1 MTSRDKT
8 IHASVWTV
16 APAALLAM
24 LIALQGG
31 YYAGPTAITVI
42 AFSLAAMVLA
52 FICGVQRK
60 TPKKRDAGEP
70 RFQVLFAHSTS
81 LVPSAAIAICL
92 LAWCAARPLL
102 DGIAS
107 YETLAAMARPALAI
121 ATATYWLQL
130 SQAEKHSAIQLI
142 AYEGVLFSVVA
153 LLMFARVLPYPGAV
167 VDGRLQFTFQ
177 YANTAGVYFAV
188 MSCLIWSQ
196 ARTRGIKALAA
207 LPLACALLTQSMGT
221 FATIVIVG
229 CAWALKKLKLTRM
242 KQENAAQT
250 KATVSKIAIAVLGVG
265 ALAVLAV
272 CIGAPDRLDSALQT
286 GAERLIQTLDG
297 TRALTAEP
305 LIGIGPQQ
313 WRVVHPRVQSA
324 QYTANVIH
332 NSYLGFTL
340 SYGLIGIALAVLCMV
355 TLWKGAIR
363 ATEDRIPGTHA
374 AAALLLL
381 HALVDFDLSFGSVI
395 VLLVLILLSNRAPAS
410 SESALDSPVNRIT
423 HVSVA
428 AYAVLGIVLLAS
440 GVSALSF
447 DVRENQ
453 FLSDIQAIGPRSA
466 SRQIA
471 ADPLARNDQAVRTRL
486 YQSCTT
492 PDECEAAIELHD
504 ASPLA
509 VATPGMTALARCL
522 YTADRPEEAE
532 LLLLRTL
539 QDQPYNVA
547 AYTQAAD
554 LFARYDV
561 SEQAEQRYVTLRDRS
576 MDYLAAWP
584 ANLLN
589 NQQEP
594 PRIEAQQP

>member
-1 MTSRDKT
+1 MTK
-8 IHASVWTV
+8 HMLEASVNMWSV

-24 LIALQGG
+24 LLALQGG
-31 YYAGPTAITVI
+31 YYPAAMGIASI
-42 AFSLAAMVLA
+42 AFAALSCA
-52 FICGVQRK
+52 QAIRDRARK
-60 TPKKRDAGEP
+60 PHAPLIAT
-70 RFQVLFAHSTS
+70 V
-81 LVPSAAIAICL
+81 AIAVCL

-153 LLMFARVLPYPGAV
+153 LLMFARMFPYPGAV

-177 YANTAGVYFAV
+177 YANTAGAYFAV

-196 ARTRGIKALAA
+196 ARTRAAKALVTAPIICTA
-207 LPLACALLTQSMGT
+207 LTQSMGT
-221 FATIVIVG
+221 FAVIAIVG
-229 CAWALKKLKLTRM
+229 CAWALKNLKLTRL
-242 KQENAAQT
+242 KRDNATQT
-250 KATVSKIAIAVLGVG
+250 KASTSKIAIAVLGIG
-265 ALAVLAV
+265 ALAVFAV

-286 GAERLIQTLDG
+286 GAERLIQTMDG
-297 TRALTAEP
+297 TRALASAP

-313 WRVVHPRVQSA
+313 WRVVHPLLQSA

-340 SYGLIGIALAVLCMV
+340 SYGLIGTALAVLCMV
-355 TLWKGAIR
+355 TLWKGTLK

-374 AAALLLL
+374 AATLLLL

-395 VLLVLILLSNRAPAS
+395 MLLVLMLLSNRAPAS
-410 SESALDSPVNRIT
+410 SESALGSPANTIT

-428 AYAVLGIVLLAS
+428 AYAVLGIALLAS
-440 GVSALSF
+440 GASALLF

-453 FLSDIQAIGPRSA
+453 FLSDIQALGPHAA
-466 SRQIA
+466 SPQIA
-471 ADPLARNDQAVRTRL
+471 ADPLARNDQTVRTRL
-486 YQSCTT
+486 YESCTT
-492 PDECEAAIELHD
+492 PDECEAAIELYD
-504 ASPLA
+504 AFPLA

-532 LLLLRTL
+532 LVLLRAL

-554 LFARYDV
+554 LFAHYDV
-561 SEQAEQRYVTLRDRS
+561 SEQTEQRYETLRTRS
-576 MDYLAAWP
+576 LDYLAAWP

-589 NQQEP
+589 NQQEL

>member
-1 MTSRDKT
+1 MAYSFGARNATVSTST
-8 IHASVWTV
+8 PVVII
-16 APAALLAM
+16 AAL
-24 LIALQGG
+24 IAFQGG
-31 YYAGPTAITVI
+31 YYPALCALAVI
-42 AFSLAAMVLA
+42 AFSLLA
-52 FICGVQRK
+52 LARAVVRRGKWKAFATTGAGASRNEKSGC
-60 TPKKRDAGEP
+60 TPPLLAI
-70 RFQVLFAHSTS
+70 
-81 LVPSAAIAICL
+81 SAAIAICM

-130 SQAEKHSAIQLI
+130 SQAEKRSAIQLI
-142 AYEGVLFSVVA
+142 AYESVLFSVVA

-177 YANTAGVYFAV
+177 YANTAGAYFAV
-188 MSCLIWSQ
+188 MSCLVWSQ
-196 ARTRGIKALAA
+196 ARTRAAKALVTAPIICTA
-207 LPLACALLTQSMGT
+207 LTQSMGT
-221 FATIVIVG
+221 FTVIAIVG
-229 CAWALKKLKLTRM
+229 CAWVLKNLKLTRL
-242 KQENAAQT
+242 KRDNATQT
-250 KATVSKIAIAVLGVG
+250 KASTSKIAIAVLGIG
-265 ALAVLAV
+265 ALAVFAI

-286 GAERLIQTLDG
+286 GMERLIQTIDG
-297 TRALTAEP
+297 TRALASAP
-305 LIGIGPQQ
+305 HIGIGPQQ

-340 SYGLIGIALAVLCMV
+340 SYGLIGTTLAVLCMV
-355 TLWKGAIR
+355 TLWKGTLK

-374 AAALLLL
+374 AATLLLL
-381 HALVDFDLSFGSVI
+381 HALVDFDLAFGSI
-395 VLLVLILLSNRAPAS
+395 IMLLVLALLSNRELASTACTAS
-410 SESALDSPVNRIT
+410 STPDQRARARFLLPAALVIILLACGASALT
-423 HVSVA
+423 
-428 AYAVLGIVLLAS
+428 
-440 GVSALSF
+440 F

-453 FLSDIQAIGPRSA
+453 ILTDIQALGPHAA
-466 SRQIA
+466 SQQIA
-471 ADPLARNDQAVRTRL
+471 KDPLACRDQTVRTRL
-486 YQSCTT
+486 YQCCTRQ
-492 PDECEAAIELHD
+492 DECEAVLKLQRRDPIT
-504 ASPLA
+504 
-509 VATPGMTALARCL
+509 VTTPGMTALARCL

-532 LLLLRTL
+532 LVLLRAL

-561 SEQAEQRYVTLRDRS
+561 SEQTEQRYETLRTRS
-576 MDYLAAWP
+576 LDYLAAWP

>member
-1 MTSRDKT
+1 MAASISMHSFT
-8 IHASVWTV
+8 IWTAV
-16 APAALLAM
+16 PAAILAL
-24 LIALQGG
+24 LIAFQGG
-31 YYAGPTAITVI
+31 YFPASMGIATTVLAALTAIRSRRRHLSEPGANIALHSSKTLIATV
-42 AFSLAAMVLA
+42 
-52 FICGVQRK
+52 
-60 TPKKRDAGEP
+60 
-70 RFQVLFAHSTS
+70 
-81 LVPSAAIAICL
+81 AIAICL
-92 LAWCAARPLL
+92 LAWCAARPFL

-130 SQAEKHSAIQLI
+130 SQAEKRSAIQLI

-153 LLMFARVLPYPGAV
+153 LLMFARILPYPGAV

-177 YANTAGVYFAV
+177 YANTAGVYFAA
-188 MSCLIWSQ
+188 MSRLIWSQ

-207 LPLACALLTQSMGT
+207 LPLACTLLTQSMGT
-221 FATIVIVG
+221 FAGIAIVG

-242 KQENAAQT
+242 KLENAAQT
-250 KATVSKIAIAVLGVG
+250 KIMTSRITIAVLGIG

-286 GAERLIQTLDG
+286 GAERLIQTMDG

-340 SYGLIGIALAVLCMV
+340 SYGLIGTALAVLCMV
-355 TLWKGAIR
+355 TLWNGTIR
-363 ATEDRIPGTHA
+363 ATEDRIAGTHA

-395 VLLVLILLSNRAPAS
+395 VLLVLMLLSNRAPAS
-410 SESALDSPVNRIT
+410 SESALGSPANTIT
-423 HVSVA
+423 HVSIA

-440 GVSALSF
+440 GASALSF

-453 FLSDIQAIGPRSA
+453 FLSDIQAIGPQSA
-466 SRQIA
+466 SRQVA
-471 ADPLARNDQAVRTRL
+471 ADPLARNDQTVRTRL
-486 YQSCTT
+486 YRSCDT

-504 ASPLA
+504 AAPITVS
-509 VATPGMTALARCL
+509 TPGMTALARCL
-522 YTADRPEEAE
+522 YTAGRPEDAE
-532 LLLLRTL
+532 LLLLSTL
-539 QDQPYNVA
+539 QAQPYNVA

-554 LFARYDV
+554 LFARHDV
-561 SEQAEQRYVTLRDRS
+561 SEQTEQHYETLRTRS
-576 MDYLAAWP
+576 IDYLATWP

>member
-1 MTSRDKT
+1 MTK
-8 IHASVWTV
+8 HMLEASVNMWSV

-24 LIALQGG
+24 LLALQGG
-31 YYAGPTAITVI
+31 YYPAAMGIASI
-42 AFSLAAMVLA
+42 AFAALSCA
-52 FICGVQRK
+52 QAIRDRTRK
-60 TPKKRDAGEP
+60 PHAPLIAT
-70 RFQVLFAHSTS
+70 V
-81 LVPSAAIAICL
+81 AIAVCL

-107 YETLAAMARPALAI
+107 YETLAAMVRPALAI

-153 LLMFARVLPYPGAV
+153 LLMFARVFPYPGAV

-177 YANTAGVYFAV
+177 YANTAGAYFAV

-196 ARTRGIKALAA
+196 ARTRAAKALVTAPIICTA
-207 LPLACALLTQSMGT
+207 LTQSMGT
-221 FATIVIVG
+221 FAVIAIVG
-229 CAWALKKLKLTRM
+229 CAWALKNLKLTRL
-242 KQENAAQT
+242 KRDNATQT
-250 KATVSKIAIAVLGVG
+250 KASTSKIAIAVLGIG
-265 ALAVLAV
+265 ALAVFAV

-286 GAERLIQTLDG
+286 GAERLIQTMDG
-297 TRALTAEP
+297 TRALASAP

-313 WRVVHPRVQSA
+313 WRVVHPLLQSA

-340 SYGLIGIALAVLCMV
+340 SYGLIGTAMAVLCMA
-355 TLWKGAIR
+355 TLWNGTIR

-395 VLLVLILLSNRAPAS
+395 VLLVLMLLSNRAPAS
-410 SESALDSPVNRIT
+410 SESALGSPANTIT

-428 AYAVLGIVLLAS
+428 AYAVLGIALLAS
-440 GVSALSF
+440 GASALSF

-453 FLSDIQAIGPRSA
+453 FLSDIQALGPRSA
-466 SRQIA
+466 SPQIA
-471 ADPLARNDQAVRTRL
+471 ADPLARNDQTVRTRL
-486 YQSCTT
+486 YESCTT
-492 PDECEAAIELHD
+492 PDECEAAIELYD
-504 ASPLA
+504 AFPLA

-532 LLLLRTL
+532 LVLLRAL

-554 LFARYDV
+554 LFAHYDV
-561 SEQAEQRYVTLRDRS
+561 SEQTEQRYETLRTRS
-576 MDYLAAWP
+576 LDYLAAWP

-589 NQQEP
+589 NQQEL